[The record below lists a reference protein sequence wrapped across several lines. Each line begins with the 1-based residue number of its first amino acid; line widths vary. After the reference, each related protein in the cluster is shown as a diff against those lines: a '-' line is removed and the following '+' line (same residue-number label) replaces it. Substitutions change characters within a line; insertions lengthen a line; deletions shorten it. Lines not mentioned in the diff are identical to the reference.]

1 MKELVELLVK
11 SLVDHPESVHVQ
23 KQENAGTI
31 LLEVQVAPDDIGK
44 VIGRQGKVIK
54 SLRSVVRAC
63 GVRDGKRV
71 NVELAE

>member
-44 VIGRQGKVIK
+44 VVGRQGKVIK

>member
-11 SLVDHPESVHVQ
+11 SLVDHPESVSVQ

-63 GVRDGKRV
+63 GVRDGKRI

>member
-71 NVELAE
+71 NVELTE